1 MPEIVSIGEV
11 LIDLVATEQPAG
23 GSWKLVANAGGAPA
37 NVAVG
42 VARLGVSAGFVGCV
56 GNDGFGRFLIDTLQS
71 NGVDCQCV
79 AVHEKYPTTLATVTL
94 DENGDRSFAFYRS
107 NTADTEIPVTDKVK
121 EYISGAQIVVFG
133 AVSLAHPDGRESVL
147 SLLGAVRDGL
157 VAFDP
162 NYRPSLWKSEE
173 EAREII
179 GKVIKQADIV
189 KVSEEELEFLTG
201 GTTTRDAQKLM
212 ANHRLFLVSRGEKG
226 CSVLTASG
234 NAYELPAFR
243 RKAVDTT
250 GAGDAFLAGLLTAIS
265 LAPDCLTEEGEKL
278 KDAVQ
283 FAQAAAAVSVE
294 RYGAIPS
301 LPTRDE
307 VELVLR
313 SEN

>member
-11 LIDLVATEQPAG
+11 LIDLVATEQPSA
-23 GSWKLVANAGGAPA
+23 GSWRLVANAGGAPA

-56 GNDGFGRFLIDTLQS
+56 GDDGFGRFLIDTLKA

-79 AVHEKYPTTLATVTL
+79 AVHDKYPTTLATVTL
-94 DENGDRSFAFYRS
+94 DETGERSFAFYRS
-107 NTADTEIPVTDKVK
+107 RTADTQIPVSDEVK
-121 EYISGAQIVVFG
+121 AYIAKANIVVFG
-133 AVSLAHPDGRESVL
+133 AVSLAHREARESVR
-147 SLLGAVRDGL
+147 SLLAAARNVL
-157 VAFDP
+157 VVFDP
-162 NYRPSLWKSEE
+162 NYRPSLWESET
-173 EAREII
+173 EARE
-179 GKVIKQADIV
+179 VILEFMKRADVV

-201 GTTTRDAQKLM
+201 GTAAEDAQRLI
-212 ANHRLFLVSRGEKG
+212 ADHRLFVVSRGEKG
-226 CSVLTASG
+226 CTVLTASK
-234 NAYELPAFR
+234 NVYELPAFR

-265 LAPDCLTEEGEKL
+265 FDPECLAEEGDRL
-278 KDAVQ
+278 KNAVQ

-307 VELVLR
+307 VEQVLQSGR
-313 SEN
+313 